1 MTALELLELYPSPW
15 SERVR
20 WTLEAK
26 GLRYT
31 RRTYQPIAGELE
43 LVKNTGQRTVPVL
56 FAEGRVVGDSNAA
69 LDWLEATHPT
79 PPLLPASP
87 LARAQVRAL
96 EIMATETLAPAARL
110 VMIGHFKQLQLQ
122 PLADHFAQKYGW
134 DERAQAD
141 ADRLLKTLLL
151 DLASAV
157 SDAPYLVGPGFTRA
171 DLTVACML
179 TPALGA
185 PPEELFELDAGYRSM
200 FGVPF
205 GADQRLAPL
214 WTWRDGIY
222 RRHRGGRVLPA
233 AA

>member
-1 MTALELLELYPSPW
+1 
-15 SERVR
+15 
-20 WTLEAK
+20 
-26 GLRYT
+26 
-31 RRTYQPIAGELE
+31 
-43 LVKNTGQRTVPVL
+43 
-56 FAEGRVVGDSNAA
+56 
-69 LDWLEATHPT
+69 
-79 PPLLPASP
+79 LLPASP

-96 EIMATETLAPAARL
+96 ELMATETLAPAARL
-110 VMIGHFKQLQLQ
+110 VMIGHFKQLDLQ

-141 ADRLLKTLLL
+141 ADRLLRTVLL

-157 SDAPYLVGPGFTRA
+157 ADAPHLAGGAFSRA

-185 PPEELFELDAGYRSM
+185 PPDDLFALDAGYRSM

-205 GADQRLAPL
+205 AADPRLAPL
-214 WTWRDGIY
+214 RAWRDDVY

>member
-1 MTALELLELYPSPW
+1 MASLELLELYPSPW

-20 WTLEAK
+20 WALEAK
-26 GLRYT
+26 GLSYT
-31 RRTYQPIAGELE
+31 RRTYQPMAGEAD
-43 LVKNTGQRTVPVL
+43 LVRTTGQRTVPVL
-56 FAEGRVVGDSNAA
+56 FADGNVIGDSNAA
-69 LDWLEATHPT
+69 LDWLETTHPT
-79 PPLLPASP
+79 PALLPESP

-96 EIMATETLAPAARL
+96 ELMATETLAPAARL
-110 VMIGHFKQLQLQ
+110 VMIGHFKQLGLQ

-141 ADRLLKTLLL
+141 ADRLLRTVLL

-157 SDAPYLVGPGFTRA
+157 ADATHLVGPTFSRA
-171 DLTVACML
+171 DLTLACML

-185 PPEELFELDAGYRSM
+185 PPDHLFELEAGYRSM

-205 GADQRLAPL
+205 GADPRLVPL
-214 WTWRDGIY
+214 HAWRTAIY
-222 RRHRGGRVLPA
+222 QRHRGGRVLPA

>member
-1 MTALELLELYPSPW
+1 MAALELLELYPSPW

-20 WTLEAK
+20 WALEAK

-31 RRTYQPIAGELE
+31 RRPYQPIAGEAE
-43 LVKNTGQRTVPVL
+43 LVRSTGQRTVPVL
-56 FAEGRVVGDSNAA
+56 FVDGQIVGDSNAA
-69 LDWLEATHPT
+69 LDWLESAHPT
-79 PPLLPASP
+79 PPLLPAAP

-110 VMIGHFKQLQLQ
+110 VMIGHFKQIGLQ

-134 DERAQAD
+134 DERAEAD
-141 ADRLLKTLLL
+141 ADRLLRTLLL

-185 PPEELFELDAGYRSM
+185 PPDELFELDAGYRSM

-205 GADQRLAPL
+205 AGDARLAPL
-214 WTWRDGIY
+214 RAWRDEIY